1 MANDDR
7 RAGRAPDAHASEMM
21 STSEVAAYLRL
32 KERRVYDLVRQRAI
46 PYVRATGKLLFPR
59 TQIDAWLA
67 GKRGSAAIAISARP
81 PIIAG
86 SHDPLLEWSVRE
98 SRCGLAML
106 AVGSHAGVDALVRGE
121 AVAAAAHWLDTASGD
136 YNVPLVR
143 QALAGADVVVLEWAR
158 RTQGLL
164 LRAGNPHRIRKV
176 TDLARKRLRI
186 GTRQAASGSHRL
198 FAHLLAQ
205 AGIAADTLDW
215 LPRAAHAETEIAAL
229 VRDGHADVAVGIEA
243 AARAEGLAFVP
254 LALERMDLIALRRD
268 VFEPPLQTLFA
279 WTRTPEFAAQAAALG
294 GYDVAN
300 TGSVVYNA

>member
-1 MANDDR
+1 VANDDR

-106 AVGSHAGVDALVRGE
+106 SVGSRAGVGALARGD
-121 AVAAAAHWLDTASGD
+121 AVAAATHWIDDASGE
-136 YNVPLVR
+136 YNVPLVPF
-143 QALAGADVVVLEWAR
+143 
-158 RTQGLL
+158 LL
-164 LRAGNPHRIRKV
+164 
-176 TDLARKRLRI
+176 
-186 GTRQAASGSHRL
+186 
-198 FAHLLAQ
+198 
-205 AGIAADTLDW
+205 
-215 LPRAAHAETEIAAL
+215 
-229 VRDGHADVAVGIEA
+229 ADVAGID
-243 AARAEGLAFVP
+243 RLNQRDGIHPTAEGDRIIADTVWNV
-254 LALERMDLIALRRD
+254 LEPVVMS
-268 VFEPPLQTLFA
+268 
-279 WTRTPEFAAQAAALG
+279 LG
-294 GYDVAN
+294 NGREGAP
-300 TGSVVYNA
+300 GS

>member
-1 MANDDR
+1 MAHDDR
-7 RAGRAPDAHASEMM
+7 RAERAPDTHASEMM
-21 STSEVAAYLRL
+21 STREVASYLRL

-67 GKRGSAAIAISARP
+67 GKRAPAAFAISTRP

-106 AVGSHAGVDALVRGE
+106 AVGSRAGVDALGRGE
-121 AVAAAAHWLDTASGD
+121 AVAAAAHWLDTASGE

-143 QALAGADVVVLEWAR
+143 EALLDADVVVLEWAR

-186 GTRQAASGSHRL
+186 GARQPASGSHRL

-205 AGIAADTLDW
+205 AGIASDTLDW
-215 LPRAAHAETEIAAL
+215 LPRAAHAETEVAAM

-243 AARAEGLAFVP
+243 AARSNGLAFVP
-254 LALERMDLIALRRD
+254 LAEERMDLIAMRRD
-268 VFEPPLQTLFA
+268 VFEPPLQALLA
-279 WTRTPEFAAQAAALG
+279 WTRTPEFAAQAGALG
-294 GYDVAN
+294 GYDVTN
-300 TGSVVYNA
+300 IGRVVFNA